1 MNKERSAYIGCF
13 YSLIGIVLLLI
24 ATLLF
29 GSCRSVKYVP
39 VVEHQTDSLYITQ
52 HTRDSIYLRDS
63 IHIKEKADTI
73 LIEKWHTQFVSREV
87 HDTTYIATHDTIP
100 HPYPITVEVPAQL
113 SWWQKTRLHL
123 ANAILWALLIVCAW
137 WLIRK
142 KTSIS

>member
-13 YSLIGIVLLLI
+13 YSLAGIILLLLAMI
-24 ATLLF
+24 LF

-63 IHIKEKADTI
+63 IHIKEKGDTI
-73 LIEKWHTQFVSREV
+73 LVEKWRTQYVSREV

-100 HPYPITVEVPAQL
+100 QPYTVEVEVPAQL
-113 SWWQKTRLHL
+113 TWWQQTRLHL
-123 ANAILWALLIVCAW
+123 ANAILWALLIIGIAW
-137 WLIRK
+137 IIRK
-142 KTSIS
+142 KIPFS